1 MKEFVPTP
9 DFTMN
14 DFEQNF
20 CLFRFK
26 ESSNSI
32 RLEYYNLRFP
42 TIQYYIILTGE
53 QLTYFRHT
61 AAYLLSRLNPTYC
74 YDGRRIHHYDVCPP
88 FRPPQK
94 GVQLNDMAQQ
104 KSPLTPRE
112 QQRLRNAARIKNI
125 ASIPLPISSS
135 Q

>member
-26 ESSNSI
+26 ESSDSI

-61 AAYLLSRLNPTYC
+61 AAYILSRFNPTYC
-74 YDGRRIHHYDVCPP
+74 HDGRRIHHYDVCPLP
-88 FRPPQK
+88 ASTKRSSTKRYGTTKTKKPSHRPRTTAPQK
-94 GVQLNDMAQQ
+94 
-104 KSPLTPRE
+104 R
-112 QQRLRNAARIKNI
+112 
-125 ASIPLPISSS
+125 SSHKKI
-135 Q
+135 